1 MPRRPRRL
9 RQAAAELERSGWT
22 PRPSFCLPFPSPE
35 DLPDRERAFAASKD
49 LTALVDVAAEKLSGP
64 ISAPDALSDLLTE
77 IDRLVFEFF
86 CLSEQE
92 LMLIEDTIEH
102 IVPAIQPHRST
113 FPEIWQPTGEGDRRE
128 YARVLISA
136 VSDWMNPGKRASAAL
151 VARNDN
157 LAIIRLRQISPGREA
172 GYVEETD
179 NQVGDVLAEISR
191 AIGDELPGNLQQM
204 PDLRV
209 YANEDIYLVKPNRK
223 RFWMRSCA
231 LVDAE
236 RIAIDLRH

>member
-1 MPRRPRRL
+1 M
-9 RQAAAELERSGWT
+9 
-22 PRPSFCLPFPSPE
+22 
-35 DLPDRERAFAASKD
+35 
-49 LTALVDVAAEKLSGP
+49 AAEKLSGP

-236 RIAIDLRH
+236 RIVIDLRH